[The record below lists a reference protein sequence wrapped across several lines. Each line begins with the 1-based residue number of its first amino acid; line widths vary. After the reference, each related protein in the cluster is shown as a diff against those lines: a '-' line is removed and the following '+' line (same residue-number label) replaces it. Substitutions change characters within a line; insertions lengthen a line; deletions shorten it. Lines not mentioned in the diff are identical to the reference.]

1 MNKVELTGRITKDI
15 EPKVTQSG
23 LTVCSFTLAVD
34 RRTKDANGNKQ
45 ADFISCT
52 AWRKT
57 AEVLSQYCHK
67 GSKIGIT
74 GTLQTRSY
82 DDQNGN
88 KRTVMEVL
96 VEELEFLESKQSSE
110 QKPVAQTQ
118 TEVLPIPPVPSE
130 DPNLPFSFDF

>member
-15 EPKVTQSG
+15 ELKTTQSG
-23 LTVCSFTLAVD
+23 LFVCSFTLAVD
-34 RRTKDANGNKQ
+34 RRRDANGNKQ

-74 GTLQTRSY
+74 GSLQTRSY

-88 KRTVMEVL
+88 KRTVTEVL
-96 VEELEFLESKQSSE
+96 VEELEFLDSKQASE
-110 QKPVAQTQ
+110 QKPVAQ

>member
-1 MNKVELTGRITKDI
+1 MNKVELTGRITKDL

-23 LTVCSFTLAVD
+23 LTVCSFNLAVD
-34 RRTKDANGNKQ
+34 RRRDANGNKQ

-96 VEELEFLESKQSSE
+96 VEELEFLDSKPVSE
-110 QKPVAQTQ
+110 QKSVEQAQ

>member
-1 MNKVELTGRITKDI
+1 MNKVELTGKITKDL

-34 RRTKDANGNKQ
+34 RRRDSNGNKQ

-57 AEVLSQYCHK
+57 AEVLAQYCHK

-96 VEELEFLESKQSSE
+96 VEELEFLDSKPASE
-110 QKPVAQTQ
+110 QKPVSQTP